1 MSTIIGENGSGVYMG
16 TILKGKPHGVGRFA
30 SDCNQSIL
38 EGQFREG
45 HLYGY
50 IREVFQD
57 GSYRT
62 GMCCNDSWEAYKR
75 YDKNGDMLYEQN
87 CGDS

>member
-1 MSTIIGENGSGVYMG
+1 MARWSKLPKQTSYEIKRLSGEYQLYNDYTQLTVTEKMSIIIGENGSGVYMG

-50 IREVFQD
+50 IREVF
-57 GSYRT
+57 
-62 GMCCNDSWEAYKR
+62 
-75 YDKNGDMLYEQN
+75 
-87 CGDS
+87 